1 MAKNLRA
8 RFARE
13 CLSTPFPQILG
24 TPLNGVRQGGVLSP
38 ILFTVYVDDLLT
50 ELENKGVGCYW
61 NNHFVGA
68 LCYAD
73 DIALL
78 APSPAALRLML
89 DTCSSFASSRSLLFN
104 ASKTQLVRFSR
115 TCSSHCSPASFFF
128 NGLELNLGHSA
139 KHLGHLL
146 SFNLS
151 DADDIVRVKNDLV
164 RKANCM
170 LHSFSPCNPLVKTKL
185 FDSFCLSL
193 YGSALWF
200 SSSPELRSLEVSFNN
215 ILRRIWSLPRMCHT
229 GILHCTAHLNSIYN
243 IVVRRSSKLLSA
255 ALKSQSSVVR
265 DVFAQS
271 STLTYTSQG
280 YNLIYGS
287 RHKKIYSD
295 QDVLCANFIRDVRL
309 APDDNSHLSDDIMYV
324 CTA

>member
-1 MAKNLRA
+1 MVNFLTN
-8 RFARE
+8 
-13 CLSTPFPQILG
+13 SSVS
-24 TPLNGVRQGGVLSP
+24 NGVRQGGVLSP

-50 ELENKGVGCYW
+50 ELENKGVSCYW

-78 APSPAALRLML
+78 APSSAALRLML
-89 DTCSSFASSRSLLFN
+89 DTYSSFASCSSLLFN
-104 ASKTQLVRFSR
+104 ASKTQLSLVRFSC

-128 NGLELNLGHSA
+128 NGLELNLGHSD

-151 DADDIVRVKNDLV
+151 DTDDIVRVKNDLI

-215 ILRRIWSLPRMCHT
+215 ILHRIWSLPRMYHT

-255 ALKSQSSVVR
+255 ALKSQSSLVR

-271 STLTYTSQG
+271 SNLG

-295 QDVLCANFIRDVRL
+295 QDVLCANRL
-309 APDDNSHLSDDIMYV
+309 FETSDLHQMRTLI
-324 CTA
+324 

>member
-1 MAKNLRA
+1 MQVRPNLFVSHA
-8 RFARE
+8 
-13 CLSTPFPQILG
+13 L
-24 TPLNGVRQGGVLSP
+24 VLH
-38 ILFTVYVDDLLT
+38 IVLL
-50 ELENKGVGCYW
+50 
-61 NNHFVGA
+61 
-68 LCYAD
+68 
-73 DIALL
+73 
-78 APSPAALRLML
+78 
-89 DTCSSFASSRSLLFN
+89 
-104 ASKTQLVRFSR
+104 LV
-115 TCSSHCSPASFFF
+115 FFF
-128 NGLELNLGHSA
+128 SGLELNLGHSA

-151 DADDIVRVKNDLV
+151 DTDDIVRVKNDLV

-243 IVVRRSSKLLSA
+243 IVIRRSSKLLSA
-255 ALKSQSSVVR
+255 ALKSQSSLVR
-265 DVFAQS
+265 DV

-309 APDDNSHLSDDIMYV
+309 APDENSHLSEDIIYV

>member
-1 MAKNLRA
+1 MTTDRHFLPLPYSLASSRAHQLSFVQVSSRMSLLVIISMILVFMAVVLMLVKLLT
-8 RFARE
+8 E
-13 CLSTPFPQILG
+13 CVSWNGQFSNKFSVS
-24 TPLNGVRQGGVLSP
+24 NGVRQGGVLSP

-50 ELENKGVGCYW
+50 ELENKGVGYYW

-89 DTCSSFASSRSLLFN
+89 DTYSSFASSRSLLFN
-104 ASKTQLVRFSR
+104 VYLSKTQLSLVRFSR
-115 TCSSHCSPASFFF
+115 TCFSSPASFFF

-151 DADDIVRVKNDLV
+151 DTDDIVRVKNDLV

-229 GILHCTAHLNSIYN
+229 GILHCTAHLNSI
-243 IVVRRSSKLLSA
+243 
-255 ALKSQSSVVR
+255 
-265 DVFAQS
+265 
-271 STLTYTSQG
+271 
-280 YNLIYGS
+280 
-287 RHKKIYSD
+287 
-295 QDVLCANFIRDVRL
+295 
-309 APDDNSHLSDDIMYV
+309 
-324 CTA
+324 